1 MLDSYLGMFRDPD
14 LGILSDPV
22 TRAKLKA
29 QGAMLTEFCSNG
41 INELVAAAG
50 ANAYRNDSP
59 MQRYFRDINMMR
71 VHATLDANRST
82 ETLGEL
88 LLGLP
93 PQAPV

>member
-1 MLDSYLGMFRDPD
+1 MLDSYLAMFRDAD

-22 TRAKLKA
+22 TRARLKA

-71 VHATLDANRST
+71 VHATLDATRST